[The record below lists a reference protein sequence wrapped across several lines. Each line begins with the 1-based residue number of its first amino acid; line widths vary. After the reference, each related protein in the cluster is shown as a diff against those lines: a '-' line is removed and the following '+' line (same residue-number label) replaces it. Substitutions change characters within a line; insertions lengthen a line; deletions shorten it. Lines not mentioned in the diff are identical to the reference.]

1 MLKAVLFDLGDTL
14 IYERVDN
21 DYRLDE
27 MTLQTRPHA
36 LEVLELLSHS
46 YKIGLVTD
54 TETSSEASVR
64 KALQKLGIE
73 KFFSA
78 VVTSTDLE
86 VTKPHPEIFLE
97 ALRRLEVSP
106 AEAIMVGNDPDRD
119 LHGARQLGIATIL
132 YRPTSYY
139 QIGSETEADYYIDS
153 LKEVLGIVR
162 SLNKEQ

>member
-14 IYERVDN
+14 IYERVDD

-27 MTLQTRPHA
+27 MTLHARPHA
-36 LEVLELLSHS
+36 RQVLERLSQS

-64 KALQKLGIE
+64 EALQQLGLE

-78 VVTSTDLE
+78 VVTSTDLG
-86 VTKPHPEIFLE
+86 VTKPHPDIFLE
-97 ALRRLEVSP
+97 ALRQLEVSP
-106 AEAIMVGNDPDRD
+106 EEAIMVGNDPTRD
-119 LHGARQLGIATIL
+119 LKGAKQLGIPTIL

-139 QIGSETEADYYIDS
+139 QTGAEREADYHVDS
-153 LKEVLGIVR
+153 LEEILSIVTN
-162 SLNKEQ
+162 L